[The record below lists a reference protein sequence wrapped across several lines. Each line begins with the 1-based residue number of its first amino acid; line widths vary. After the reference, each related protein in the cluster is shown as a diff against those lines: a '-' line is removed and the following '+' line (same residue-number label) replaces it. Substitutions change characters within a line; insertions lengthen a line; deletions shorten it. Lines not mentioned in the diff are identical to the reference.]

1 MREWVKLYKYVCQR
15 TVWSETTKFNV
26 GPVPSAKYSNQH
38 LHLENHADYQDVTES
53 SCTEEDVNQEL
64 EILSDIGSSFG
75 EYEDM
80 KTMSRSTTLED
91 CSEILFNLYNM
102 E

>member
-38 LHLENHADYQDVTES
+38 LHLENHADY
-53 SCTEEDVNQEL
+53 
-64 EILSDIGSSFG
+64 
-75 EYEDM
+75 
-80 KTMSRSTTLED
+80 
-91 CSEILFNLYNM
+91 
-102 E
+102 